1 MEDLYLH
8 LKYTL
13 SSTFALLLSEWKDH
27 MLLEEKNATQVFIEL
42 PMQNYMHEVK
52 ANWELSFNI

>member
-13 SSTFALLLSEWKDH
+13 SSTFALLLSEWKGH

-52 ANWELSFNI
+52 AN